1 MTKEKKAKS
10 NGINNKDN
18 INKKNS
24 SKDKKIDTNK
34 LELSKLKEAL
44 ETAEDSKLRALA
56 EVENIRRRMDK
67 ERQENARY
75 GSATLVKEL
84 LSVIDNFERALSAS
98 PMDKEN
104 KKDIEKN
111 YASLHEGVNLILKE
125 IISIFN
131 RNGIEIINPEKGE
144 VFDHNFHQAML
155 EVSTNEYKSGSIC
168 EVLQPGYKI
177 YDRLLRPAMVGVSK
191 EDTENRKN

>member
-1 MTKEKKAKS
+1 MTKEKKAKT
-10 NGINNKDN
+10 NGTNNKKDS
-18 INKKNS
+18 NKGKNT
-24 SKDKKIDTNK
+24 DRNE
-34 LELSKLKEAL
+34 LELSKLKETL
-44 ETAEDSKLRALA
+44 ESVEDAKLRALA

-67 ERQENARY
+67 ERQESARY
-75 GSATLVKEL
+75 GAAALAKDL
-84 LSVIDNFERALSAS
+84 LSVIDNFERALMAS
-98 PMDKEN
+98 SMEKEN

-111 YASLHEGVNLILKE
+111 YASLHEGVNLTLKE

-155 EVSTNEYKSGSIC
+155 EVSTNKYEPGSIC

-191 EDTENRKN
+191 KDKEKKEN